1 MLTILWKKELKNSV
15 QFEVLLNENTI
26 GSIKRGGSLQCELGA
41 QPFQLK
47 FIPKAPKWYGWETLV
62 IDAVPTGSDATLVLS
77 VILPTAVGIFAIANP
92 FNQLH
97 ICSCEGLNVV
107 KQEQIK

>member
-15 QFEVLLNENTI
+15 QFEVLLNENAI
-26 GSIKRGGSLQCELGA
+26 GSIKRGGSLQCEPGT
-41 QPFQLK
+41 QPFRLT

-62 IDAVPTGSDATLVLS
+62 IDAVPMGSDATLVLS
-77 VILPTAVGIFAIANP
+77 VILPTTFGVFAIANP

-97 ICSCEGLNVV
+97 IYSCEGLNVV